1 MSKNTVGLPPHYR
14 RNFLALLVDYISF
27 GVAISLANISSVMPA
42 FVGQL
47 TDSAP
52 VIGLSSTI
60 FSGGWLLPQLAVA
73 RLISDKPRKKPTLLG
88 GMSGRVLFWVIA
100 LALWAGLAR
109 RPTAMLIL
117 FFVCL
122 GLFATSDGASSV
134 AWFEILS
141 RAIPVKRRARLF
153 GIGQFISGL
162 VGIGVG
168 ALVGQILNRRPFPD
182 NYALIFA
189 LTGVAFIPSIIALI
203 LLREP
208 QPEKPNPAADQQ
220 ARDNP
225 LKPLLDDPDFRRL
238 MGCRLLVGM
247 MGLATSFYVV
257 HAEDVLR
264 LPQSIIGDFVA
275 AQTAGGVVASIVMG
289 LVSERWG
296 PRYVARLG
304 SAMAVVGPLFALAAH
319 LAGGGRL
326 AQVYPFVYVALGVV
340 NSTWMLGFFNYMLEI
355 APEGMCPA
363 YVGLG
368 NTLMGVQ
375 TLVPLAGGWLLEATS
390 YTTLFSVTVVL
401 VGAGF
406 LLTLSLRPSQTSVT
420 AEQQP

>member
-1 MSKNTVGLPPHYR
+1 VSKNTIGFPPNYR

-27 GVAISLANISSVMPA
+27 GVALNFANISSVMPA

-52 VIGLSSTI
+52 VIGLSNTV

-88 GMSGRVLFWVIA
+88 GMGGRVLFWVIA
-100 LALWAGLAR
+100 LALWAGLAG

-122 GLFATSDGASSV
+122 GLFAISDGTASV

-162 VGIGVG
+162 VGMGVG

-182 NYALIFA
+182 NYALIFV
-189 LTGVAFIPSIIALI
+189 LTGVAFIPSLVAMI

-208 QPEKPNPAADQQ
+208 QPEEPNPATDHQMQ
-220 ARDNP
+220 GNL

-247 MGLATSFYVV
+247 MTLTTSFYVV
-257 HAEDVLR
+257 HAEDALH

-275 AQTAGGVVASIVMG
+275 AQTAGGVIASIVMG

-296 PRYVARLG
+296 PRYVARMG
-304 SAMAVVGPLFALAAH
+304 SAMAMAGPLFALAAH

-326 AQVYPFVYVALGVV
+326 AQAYPFVYVALGVV

-390 YTTLFSVTVVL
+390 YTTLFSVTTVL

-406 LLTLSLRPSQTSVT
+406 LLTLSLRPSQRRAT
-420 AEQQP
+420 AGQQP

>member
-1 MSKNTVGLPPHYR
+1 V
-14 RNFLALLVDYISF
+14 
-27 GVAISLANISSVMPA
+27 
-42 FVGQL
+42 
-47 TDSAP
+47 
-52 VIGLSSTI
+52 
-60 FSGGWLLPQLAVA
+60 
-73 RLISDKPRKKPTLLG
+73 
-88 GMSGRVLFWVIA
+88 
-100 LALWAGLAR
+100 
-109 RPTAMLIL
+109 
-117 FFVCL
+117 
-122 GLFATSDGASSV
+122 
-134 AWFEILS
+134 
-141 RAIPVKRRARLF
+141 
-153 GIGQFISGL
+153 
-162 VGIGVG
+162 
-168 ALVGQILNRRPFPD
+168 
-182 NYALIFA
+182 
-189 LTGVAFIPSIIALI
+189 

-208 QPEKPNPAADQQ
+208 QPEEPNPATGQQ
-220 ARDNP
+220 ARSNP
-225 LKPLLDDPDFRRL
+225 LQPLLDDPDFRRL

-247 MGLATSFYVV
+247 MGLTTSFYVV

-264 LPQSIIGDFVA
+264 LPQSVIGDFVA

-289 LVSERWG
+289 LISERWG

-304 SAMAVVGPLFALAAH
+304 SAVAMAGPLFALAAH

-326 AQVYPFVYVALGVV
+326 AQAYPFVYVALGIV

-406 LLTLSLRPSQTSVT
+406 LLTLSLRPSQRGAT

>member
-1 MSKNTVGLPPHYR
+1 VSKNTIGFPPNYR
-14 RNFLALLVDYISF
+14 RNFLALLVDYVSF
-27 GVAISLANISSVMPA
+27 GVALNFANISSVIPA

-52 VIGLSSTI
+52 VIGLASTV

-88 GMSGRVLFWVIA
+88 GMVGRVLFWVIA
-100 LALWAGLAR
+100 LALWAGLDG

-122 GLFATSDGASSV
+122 GIFAACDGASSV

-153 GIGQFISGL
+153 GTGQFISGL

-168 ALVGQILNRRPFPD
+168 ALVGQILNRRSFPN
-182 NYALIFA
+182 NYALIFT
-189 LTGVAFIPSIIALI
+189 LTGVAFIPSLVALL

-208 QPEKPNPAADQQ
+208 QPEEPNPATGQQ
-220 ARDNP
+220 ARGNP
-225 LKPLLDDPDFRRL
+225 LQPLLDDPDFRRL

-247 MGLATSFYVV
+247 MGLTTSFYVV

-275 AQTAGGVVASIVMG
+275 AQTIGGVVASIVMS

-304 SAMAVVGPLFALAAH
+304 SAMAMAGPLFALAAH

-326 AQVYPFVYVALGVV
+326 AQAYPFVYVALGVV

-355 APEGMCPA
+355 TPEGMCPA

-390 YTTLFSVTVVL
+390 YTVLFGITVVL

-406 LLTLSLRPSQTSVT
+406 LLTLSLRPPQRRAT